1 VTVLAAAIDT
11 TPAND
16 KIEDGIVGF
25 IDIVEDRKVSGWAWN
40 PADTGHRL
48 EVEIR
53 CDGRLV
59 GMARAERARA
69 DLRSANVG
77 DGAYGFVA
85 LLEEALSPD
94 EMTRVAAYA
103 LPPDSEPVQLL
114 NRSKVTPPRLVS
126 PAEGMLAEIRA
137 LRDQVQGGQHTLNTT
152 VQTAFGQMLNLL
164 ERMVETTK
172 SAVSKPQPQPK
183 PEDKLDRLERA
194 VLAKRLEAL
203 EAVALRLDE
212 TLQGMNGRM
221 DALAKDAAKGRV
233 GHALVAAIAFGTLAS
248 LLTALYTLFR

>member
-1 VTVLAAAIDT
+1 MTVLAAAIDT

-59 GMARAERARA
+59 GMARAERTRA
-69 DLRSANVG
+69 DLKSANVG

-137 LRDQVQGGQHTLNTT
+137 LRDQVQEGQRSLHTT
-152 VQTAFGQMLNLL
+152 VQSAFVQMLNVL

-172 SAVSKPQPQPK
+172 SAVSPQQPK
-183 PEDKLDRLERA
+183 PEDRLDRLERTM
-194 VLAKRLEAL
+194 LAKRLEAL

-212 TLQGMNGRM
+212 TLLRMNERM
-221 DALAKDAAKGRV
+221 DILAKDAAKGRV

-248 LLTALYTLFR
+248 LLAALYTLFR